1 MRKDKEYSVLMGNRG
16 KSGVLPAALLGVLH
30 HLLVVVSCLL
40 YLLPLGRLLL
50 CHGLLLAR
58 YALLVYLLYA
68 FLHPALHVVVA
79 RALFGHGLVHPV
91 SRTVRRSLCR
101 LPYLV

>member
-1 MRKDKEYSVLMGNRG
+1 MDKRG

-58 YALLVYLLYA
+58 HA
-68 FLHPALHVVVA
+68 
-79 RALFGHGLVHPV
+79 LVHPV
-91 SRTVRRSLCR
+91 SRTVRRSPCR
-101 LPYLV
+101 LAYLV